1 MWEIFKSLDL
11 KVKIIIISIT
21 VFVIG
26 FIIAIFYF
34 NFFASPK
41 DISEDVIDKNEL
53 TNEMI
58 EEYTTGGFSLTNNSK
73 KSIIVHVIGA
83 VNNPG
88 VVQLGEGARIKDAI
102 DASGGQTEDANLSKV
117 NLAYILDDGTQIYIP
132 SVNDKVT
139 DETVLIKQ
147 DAGEGVIVESDKT
160 EGNVGKVNINNASLE
175 KLQTLPGV
183 GQATAQKII
192 DYRNANG
199 KFNQIEDLKKIE
211 GIGDSKFDKLK
222 QYITVK

>member
-102 DASGGQTEDANLSKV
+102 DAAGGQTEDANLSKV

-132 SVNDKVT
+132 NVNDKVT
-139 DETVLIKQ
+139 EETVFIKQ

-160 EGNVGKVNINNASLE
+160 EGNVGKVNINTANLE
-175 KLQTLPGV
+175 KLKSLPGV
-183 GQATAQKII
+183 GDATAQKII

-199 KFNQIEDLKKIE
+199 KFNQIEELKKIE

-222 QYITVK
+222 QYIVVK